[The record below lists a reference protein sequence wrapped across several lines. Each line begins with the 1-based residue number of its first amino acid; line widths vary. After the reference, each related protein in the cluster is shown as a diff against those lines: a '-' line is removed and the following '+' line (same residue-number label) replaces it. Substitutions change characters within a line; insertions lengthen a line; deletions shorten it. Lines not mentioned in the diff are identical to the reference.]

1 MHRGNAMKKMFLL
14 ACLVLLATSV
24 FCTAAPAEHETLAI
38 GSKAPDFD
46 LKGFTINADGD
57 YKEKRYQLKTFAD
70 AKLILLIFTAN
81 HCPTAQ
87 AYEERIKQLAK
98 DYRDRGVAVVAISSN
113 NPESLRLDELRFTDL
128 GDSYEETKQ
137 RAREIG
143 FKFPYLWDGDTQV
156 MAQAYGAAAT
166 PHIFILDEQRVL
178 RYQGRID
185 NNEDPAKL
193 TKHEAREVLDAL
205 LAGQEPPV
213 TTTRTFGCSTK
224 WLSKKDSAKKA
235 LAKMQQET
243 ASLETIDVAGI
254 RDLVKN
260 DTKKLRLINVWATW
274 CGACVAEFPDLVNIH
289 RIYRGRDFEMVTISM
304 DSLDN
309 RDKTLDFLNKQAAS
323 CRNTISGIEDRDQL
337 AEALDPSWNGAQPY
351 TLLVAPGGKIIYRHT
366 GMIEPAEV
374 KKVIV
379 DYLGRYFFKTEPK
392 LPTQPDKKKNP
403 NP

>member
-1 MHRGNAMKKMFLL
+1 MKKMFLL

>member
-1 MHRGNAMKKMFLL
+1 M
-14 ACLVLLATSV
+14 TW
-24 FCTAAPAEHETLAI
+24 
-38 GSKAPDFD
+38 
-46 LKGFTINADGD
+46 
-57 YKEKRYQLKTFAD
+57 
-70 AKLILLIFTAN
+70 
-81 HCPTAQ
+81 

-309 RDKTLDFLNKQAAS
+309 RDKTLAFLNKQAAS
-323 CRNTISGIEDRDQL
+323 CQNTISSIEDRDQL

-392 LPTQPDKKKNP
+392 LPTQPDNKKNP